1 MTLVIEN
8 VIPLVGLLIFVQ
20 NLSLET
26 SSTQVIFNQIEFS
39 SVCIGNCMI
48 KGSNNNQIEVPSE

>member
-26 SSTQVIFNQIEFS
+26 SSTQVIFNQIEFP
-39 SVCIGNCMI
+39 SVCIWNCMI
-48 KGSNNNQIEVPSE
+48 KGSNNHQIEVPSE